1 MLVKESLQKLYEI
14 GEASVQPYNFYLEDS
29 EIGFDDWVSYKF
41 QTEDRDKYIIQ
52 FIRKNN
58 FWVIQFSLTGK
69 KNFNHEQV
77 VNKGRNFRVM
87 ATVVNVIKI
96 FVEWKHPDKMF
107 MVASKSKEEDK
118 RRLHMYMRYL
128 EKNITSD
135 YTFRTETYKSW
146 DFSENNQD
154 QDVIVIEKI

>member
-14 GEASVQPYNFYLEDS
+14 GEASVQPYDFYLEDS

-41 QTEDRDKYIIQ
+41 KTEDRDKYIIQ

-135 YTFRTETYKSW
+135 YTFRTETYRSW
-146 DFSENNQD
+146 DFSKNQD